1 MIAIDVLLEPD
12 QALLDRARRVNAL
25 LRGDHP
31 AGFAFDDTHLPHAT
45 LVQRYVHERDLDA
58 VCGAIGRIASTTD
71 VRALHLQVTG
81 LNIRTDEAVGTA
93 SWTIATT
100 PELQRLADACLAA
113 LAPFAASGGDAAAF
127 VPNADGTPIRDSTVR
142 YVERFATAHSGAD
155 FAPHI
160 TLGLARV
167 AFLQALEGARF
178 EPFAFHPAALAIH
191 QLGNH
196 GTARRRLWRWPSA

>member
-12 QALLDRARRVNAL
+12 EALLERARRANAL

-45 LVQRYVHERDLDA
+45 LVQRYVREHDLDA
-58 VCGAIGRIASTTD
+58 VCWAIGRIASARD
-71 VRALHLQVTG
+71 VRAMRLQVTG
-81 LNIRTDEAVGTA
+81 LNIRTAEAVGTA
-93 SWTIATT
+93 SWAIAAT
-100 PELQRLADACLAA
+100 PELQQLADDCLVA

-127 VPNADGTPIRDSTVR
+127 VPNEDGTPIRDSTVR
-142 YVERFATAHSGAD
+142 YVERFAAEHSGAD
-155 FAPHI
+155 FAPHV

-167 AFLQALEGARF
+167 AFLQALEGAAF

-196 GTARRRLWRWPSA
+196 GTARRRLWRWPPA